1 MENKQNLLQNLL
13 DSWPQIRQVRDLS
26 IINLNNDYSLVV
38 ACDSAGAVGN
48 KELDDLKVSNYI
60 LGRFTAR
67 VALLEVVAAGAIPIL
82 ISDTLGVEMEPSGRE
97 IIQGIKDEL
106 KLLGLAE
113 KVHLTGST
121 EENFKPRQTGIGI
134 TVVGLGKT
142 SGLKVGQA
150 RGGHELLCF
159 GYPKV
164 GAEVQLD
171 DPEIV
176 SVATA
181 LELLAY
187 EGVQEMVPVGSK
199 GILYEARL
207 LADSAGCRLAL
218 EPQCPLPL
226 EKTAGPAT
234 CLLVAVEPRLTSVL
248 QRDFSLPVTKIG
260 VLQDC

>member
-1 MENKQNLLQNLL
+1 MLKGILP
-13 DSWPQIRQVRDLS
+13 SWPQIRQVRDLS
-26 IINLNNDYSLVV
+26 IITLDNDYSLVV

-60 LGRFTAR
+60 LGRFTSR

-106 KLLGLAE
+106 KLLGLE
-113 KVHLTGST
+113 ERVHLTGST

-142 SGLKVGQA
+142 RQLKVGQT

-164 GAEVQLD
+164 GAEVRLD

-187 EGVQEMVPVGSK
+187 QGVKEMVPVGSK

-207 LADSAGCRLAL
+207 LARCAGVELVVD
-218 EPQCPLPL
+218 PHCPLPL

-234 CLLVAVEPRLTSVL
+234 CLLVAVEPRLTPVL
-248 QRDFSLPVTKIG
+248 ERDFPLPVTKIG
-260 VLQDC
+260 FFRDPRSA